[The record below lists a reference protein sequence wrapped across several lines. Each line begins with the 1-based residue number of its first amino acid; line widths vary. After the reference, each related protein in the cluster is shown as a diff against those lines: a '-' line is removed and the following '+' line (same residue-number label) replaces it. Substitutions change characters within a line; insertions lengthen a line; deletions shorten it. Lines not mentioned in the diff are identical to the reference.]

1 MATNFFLNS
10 KPNLLKCLCC
20 NEGIVGSKNH
30 EKFSAVHRKFSAV
43 HRKFSAVHGKFSAVH
58 EKFSAVHGMLSVVQK
73 KFCAVCF

>member
-10 KPNLLKCLCC
+10 KSNPLKCLCY

-30 EKFSAVHRKFSAV
+30 EKFSAVHEKFSAV
-43 HRKFSAVHGKFSAVH
+43 HEKFSAVHG
-58 EKFSAVHGMLSVVQK
+58 KFSAVHGMLSVVQK